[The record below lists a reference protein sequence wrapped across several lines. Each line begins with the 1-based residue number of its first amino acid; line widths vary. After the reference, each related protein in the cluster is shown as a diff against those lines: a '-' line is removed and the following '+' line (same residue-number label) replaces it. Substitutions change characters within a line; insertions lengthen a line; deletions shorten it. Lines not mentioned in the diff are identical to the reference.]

1 MKNIKQQF
9 LTAVRILAPE
19 NDLILKLAQ
28 RIPEEHLPA
37 YPGGAALEFVA
48 TLQKFSPIRCAPVGW
63 LGPVSPPSRQRCRAG
78 QPHRQLTP
86 GHRNLRSSE
95 APCRSKLMEPTH
107 SLHSNNPPI
116 H

>member
-28 RIPEEHLPA
+28 RIPEEQLPA

-48 TLQKFSPIRCAPVGW
+48 ALEKFSPNRCSPVGW
-63 LGPVSPPSRQRCRAG
+63 FSPVWPASRRRCPGGQPRQQLSPASRHRQHLHSCRANRFRPASPI
-78 QPHRQLTP
+78 QST
-86 GHRNLRSSE
+86 
-95 APCRSKLMEPTH
+95 
-107 SLHSNNPPI
+107 NPLI